1 MHDYTVSVRTAAGRQ
16 VVEDRLRVLA
26 AGGPFRVRELAPVG
40 VGVWAVR
47 LQSVRPEMAI
57 GFGKVA
63 EFLVLLAREFDV
75 QAVERSPS
83 HAIAAAS

>member
-1 MHDYTVSVRTAAGRQ
+1 MHDYMVSVRTAEGRQ
-16 VVEDRLRVLA
+16 VVEERLRVLVA
-26 AGGPFRVRELAPVG
+26 DGPFTVRELAPVG
-40 VGVWAVR
+40 VGVWAFH
-47 LQSVRPEMAI
+47 LQPVRPELAI

-83 HAIAAAS
+83 HAVAAAS

>member
-1 MHDYTVSVRTAAGRQ
+1 MHVYSVSVRMAADHRA
-16 VVEDRLRVLA
+16 VEERLRGLT
-26 AGGPFRVRELAPVG
+26 AGGPFRVRELARVG
-40 VGVWAVR
+40 VGAWAFR
-47 LQSVRPEMAI
+47 LEPVRPQLAI

-75 QAVERSPS
+75 QAVERLPS